1 MKNKNQLNKKK
12 ISTLTEDKI
21 EKCRGKKKI
30 IFFKSRYWKA
40 RKLSFKYSAYRVV
53 EKL

>member
-21 EKCRGKKKI
+21 EKCRGKKRLYFLKVDTG
-30 IFFKSRYWKA
+30 
-40 RKLSFKYSAYRVV
+40 KLGN
-53 EKL
+53 